1 MTDEI
6 PKALS
11 VALQTDEAN
20 AAAIERMKDI
30 LRGLGISMSV
40 DGCGCCGS
48 PHVTFSFNRKT
59 IVDQDDCRFDTSGD
73 SNA

>member
-1 MTDEI
+1 MTQDAAAREI
-6 PKALS
+6 EK
-11 VALQTDEAN
+11 AN
-20 AAAIERMKDI
+20 AAAVERMKDI

-59 IVDQDDCRFDTSGD
+59 IVDQDGCCFDTSGD
-73 SNA
+73 SKA